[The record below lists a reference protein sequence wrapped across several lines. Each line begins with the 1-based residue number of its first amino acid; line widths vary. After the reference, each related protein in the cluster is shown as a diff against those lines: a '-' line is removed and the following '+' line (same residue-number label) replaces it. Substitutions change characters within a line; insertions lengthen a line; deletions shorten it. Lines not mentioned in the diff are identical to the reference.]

1 MGGHEARTYWED
13 RGLLLLW
20 IGVLSGPAAWA
31 LNQLI
36 GYALVKPVCG
46 GSHAGPTLALVSAGA
61 LALVVIGGAISWS
74 CLARLKNANLEG
86 AGQEDR
92 SYFMAVGGLAL
103 NVLIGLL
110 VLTAAT
116 STFLLSPCE

>member
-31 LNQLI
+31 SNQLI
-36 GYALVKPVCG
+36 GYALVKPVCAG
-46 GSHAGPTLALVSAGA
+46 GRGPMLMLISAAA
-61 LALVVIGGAISWS
+61 LAVIIAGGAISWS
-74 CLARLKNANLEG
+74 CLARLRHANPEG
-86 AGQEDR
+86 GRQQDR
-92 SYFMAVGGLAL
+92 SYFLAVAGLAL
-103 NVLIGLL
+103 NVLLGVL

-116 STFLLSPCE
+116 SPFFLSPCE

>member
-20 IGVLSGPAAWA
+20 LGVLSGPAAWA

-36 GYALVKPVCG
+36 GYALVKPVC
-46 GSHAGPTLALVSAGA
+46 AGNAGHMLVLVSAGA
-61 LALVVIGGAISWS
+61 LALVVTGAMMSWS
-74 CLARLKNANLEG
+74 CLTKLRQADEKGAR
-86 AGQEDR
+86 QEDR
-92 SYFMAVGGLAL
+92 SYFMAVAGLAL

-116 STFLLSPCE
+116 SPFLLSPCE

>member
-1 MGGHEARTYWED
+1 MGGHEASTYWED

-20 IGVLSGPAAWA
+20 LGVLSGPAAWA

-36 GYALVKPVCG
+36 GYALVKPAC
-46 GSHAGPTLALVSAGA
+46 AGNAGHMLALVSAGA
-61 LALVVIGGAISWS
+61 LAMVVAGGAMSWS
-74 CLARLKNANLEG
+74 CLTKLRQADEKGGGRD
-86 AGQEDR
+86 DR
-92 SYFMAVGGLAL
+92 SYFMAVAGLAL

-116 STFLLSPCE
+116 